1 MAPTEDSKNALL
13 PILIIPGFMSS
24 GLEIRESALKPS
36 WKGQRIWINLSSLG
50 LQSLYFGR
58 STVKGD
64 DPNNADEHDDPTVRD
79 NRKFK
84 SAWLQHMLLSS
95 DMKTEHEGVK
105 VRAIQGL
112 EGVDYLSP
120 GALTNHVSYV
130 FGPVILAL
138 QQAGYNN
145 NNDAAGNNINLQAA
159 PYDWRLPPSHL
170 EVRDSYF
177 SNVITQVEG
186 LYSKN
191 NNMPVV
197 LLCHSLGTKTCHYFL
212 NFAKRKKGQAWLE
225 KYIHTYLPVGGPHL
239 GAPKALRSV
248 ISGDKM
254 SLDTFLSDE
263 EALSMGRSLGS
274 GPWLFPETLPD
285 GVPGCVYLRP
295 NGVLQVTFLGDV
307 SANDLVKSRRGFS
320 KPNRYQLAVAF
331 GSSKR
336 VVTTPFRVSDSRD
349 RVSFASEKIF
359 FATDVNPKE
368 NKNNLKEKKTLQFL
382 LQEPGIAAAKY
393 EKKKT
398 KEKQE
403 TQETKCNPLCCL
415 LKFLTCWCIIERIYN
430 LLLCLLPWL
439 TCWCITGPIYKF
451 LKCLTCGLV
460 QSLVV
465 SADAIS
471 TSVGGSTTLAFT
483 EPLLLN
489 DKVWSGK
496 PVKVELQLYHKDD
509 DETKGFLCCLSHV
522 LQRRA
527 STIKIQIQWIP
538 YNQTKSF
545 RNICSP
551 VARPSSNGSSTLHL
565 GVKAKG
571 MDCQEFSGYDILERE
586 GLEDILRVIKTTYDS
601 DAKMGPRSFS
611 SSQPPPVKRVHS
623 IYGINLPT
631 EMAGVYKRKDTCL
644 SNDRLRNLY
653 RLDSKATVDP
663 TSGYT
668 VKGGLMFE
676 TKHTKQAVAG
686 GRCVSGDGTVPYWSL
701 QHAKSWQGPSCDVSV
716 VELEGADHREILADA
731 RFHKAVLDYC
741 RQEAGKLMEK
751 NTAVEEEED
760 DIENQAL
767 EVSGARILTCCNGT
781 Q

>member
-1 MAPTEDSKNALL
+1 MATCKANSQKTLL

-24 GLEIRESALKPS
+24 GLEIQESVLKPN
-36 WKGQRIWINLSSLG
+36 WKGQRIWINISSLG
-50 LQSLYFGR
+50 RESLYFGR
-58 STVKGD
+58 PTVAGD
-64 DPNNADEHDDPTVRD
+64 PNADEDDPTIRE
-79 NRKFK
+79 NRKYK
-84 SAWLQHMLLSS
+84 SAWLQHIILKS

-105 VRAIQGL
+105 IRAIQGL
-112 EGVDYLSP
+112 EGVNYLSP
-120 GALTNHVSYV
+120 GALTNNLSYV

-138 QQAGYNN
+138 QQAGYNSS
-145 NNDAAGNNINLQAA
+145 AENINLQAA

-186 LYSKN
+186 LFKN

-197 LLCHSLGTKTCHYFL
+197 LLCHSSGTRACHYFL
-212 NFAKRKKGQAWLE
+212 NFAKRKKGQVWLD

-263 EALSMGRSLGS
+263 EALYMGRSLGS

-295 NGVLQVTFLGDV
+295 NGVLEVTFVGEV
-307 SANDLVKSRRGFS
+307 SAHDLVKTRRAIS
-320 KPNRYQLAVAF
+320 KPNRYQLSVSF

-336 VVTTPFRVSDSRD
+336 VVTTPFKVSNRRD

-368 NKNNLKEKKTLQFL
+368 SKSQAEKTIQFL

-393 EKKKT
+393 EKHDMIRH
-398 KEKQE
+398 
-403 TQETKCNPLCCL
+403 PLL
-415 LKFLTCWCIIERIYN
+415 G
-430 LLLCLLPWL
+430 LLLEWL
-439 TCWCITGPIYKF
+439 TCWCFMDCIYKF
-451 LKCLTCGLV
+451 LEYLTCGFV

-471 TSVGGSTTLAFT
+471 STVGGSTTLAFT
-483 EPLLLN
+483 ERVPLH

-496 PVKVELQLYHKDD
+496 PVIMELELYHKDD
-509 DETKGFLCCLSHV
+509 HGKTEGLVCCLAHAH
-522 LQRRA
+522 QHRA
-527 STIKIQIQWIP
+527 STIKIRIQWIP
-538 YNQTKSF
+538 YNKTKSL
-545 RNICSP
+545 RQICSP
-551 VARPSSNGSSTLHL
+551 IAQPSSDGLLPAQHL

-571 MDCQEFSGYDILERE
+571 IAYQEFSGYDIMERE
-586 GLEDILRVIKTTYDS
+586 GLEDILRVIKTAYDN
-601 DAKMGPRSFS
+601 DAKMGPRSIS
-611 SSQPPPVKRVHS
+611 SSQTPPVKRVHA

-631 EMAGVYKRKDTCL
+631 EMAGVYERKDTCL

-653 RLDSKATVDP
+653 KLDSKATVDQA
-663 TSGYT
+663 SGYT

-676 TKHTKQAVAG
+676 TKHTKQTVAG
-686 GRCVSGDGTVPYWSL
+686 GRRVSGDGTVPYWSL
-701 QHAKSWQGPSCDVSV
+701 QHAKSWQGPSCEVSV
-716 VELEGADHREILADA
+716 VELEGAGHREILADP
-731 RFHKAVLDYC
+731 RFHKAVIDYC
-741 RQEAGKLMEK
+741 RQA
-751 NTAVEEEED
+751 D
-760 DIENQAL
+760 
-767 EVSGARILTCCNGT
+767 
-781 Q
+781 